1 MSQVNKLMNIL
12 LWVLQVV
19 LAFLCISGGAF
30 QIFKIDELKKNV
42 AAMRALPRGLWAF
55 LGAFGCLGGLA
66 LILPGA
72 IGVWPGLTAIAAAA
86 VAAQSGFISALYV
99 RYGDRAPLPYA
110 VTMAVLA
117 ALIAVGRFVLSPLA

>member
-1 MSQVNKLMNIL
+1 MNIL
-12 LWVLQVV
+12 LWVLQVA

-55 LGAFGCLGGLA
+55 FGAFACVAGVC

-72 IGVWPGLTAIAAAA
+72 LGILPSLTAIAAIGVA
-86 VAAQSGFISALYV
+86 VEQALISALYLK
-99 RYGDRAPLPYA
+99 YGDRPPLPYSVA
-110 VTMAVLA
+110 MTVMA
-117 ALIAVGRFVLSPLA
+117 ALIAYGRF